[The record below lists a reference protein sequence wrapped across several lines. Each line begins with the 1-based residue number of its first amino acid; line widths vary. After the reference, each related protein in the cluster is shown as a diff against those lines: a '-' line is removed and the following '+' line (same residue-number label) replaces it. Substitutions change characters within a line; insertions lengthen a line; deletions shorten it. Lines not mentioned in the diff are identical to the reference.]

1 LAPELLEPLENDE
14 NNPDYDKNKADV
26 WSLGLCLLS
35 ASILRSTRSI
45 YIYSKYKIDELK
57 LKSFLMEAR

>member
-26 WSLGLCLLS
+26 WSLGLTLLS
-35 ASILRSTRSI
+35 ACTLT
-45 YIYSKYKIDELK
+45 
-57 LKSFLMEAR
+57 